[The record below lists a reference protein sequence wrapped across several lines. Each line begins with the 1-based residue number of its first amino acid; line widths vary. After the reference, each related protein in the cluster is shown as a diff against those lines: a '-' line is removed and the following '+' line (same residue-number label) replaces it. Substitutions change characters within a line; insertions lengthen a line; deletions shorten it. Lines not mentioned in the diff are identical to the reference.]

1 MLSLKT
7 YNKESLRQDFFGG
20 IAAGIVALP
29 LALAFG
35 VASGLG
41 PAAGLYGAIAGGLF
55 AAIFGGTP
63 LQITGPTGPM
73 TLVVA
78 AVVADVTVP
87 SESRLPVIA
96 GIFVLAGIF
105 ETLMGILR
113 AGSYVRFI
121 PYPVIS
127 GFMSGIGVI
136 IIVQQIFPFLGVV
149 APASD
154 PFAILSRLTEL
165 HGNVNWSAASL
176 GFAAVAIAYIFPRFT
191 KAIPASLVALVAL
204 TILAFLLRLDVH
216 VIGDIP
222 SGLPRFSMPSFGL
235 ASLGLMFA
243 PAIQLAFLGAIDS
256 LLTSLLVDNLTKT
269 RHNSNQELVGQ
280 GIGNAVAGLFGGI
293 PGSGAT
299 ARTLVNINA
308 GGRTRMS
315 GVIHSLFLLAVVL
328 GLSGLVKYIPNAV
341 LAGLLVVVGIG
352 IIDYRGISHI
362 LRVPKSDAFLM
373 VLVFFLTIFAGL
385 IVAVTTGLIV
395 ASFVF
400 MKKLSDVTELKTK
413 VSPLK
418 DQPWADEDAIP
429 REIRDALYIKHVEG
443 PLFFGFAGHFL
454 DLSRQLTEGRL
465 LILRMDHI
473 SYMDQ
478 TGIYALQD
486 ALTELKE
493 SGLRVLIVGIS
504 IAHLDILQK
513 FRVVP
518 DVVPNED
525 IFENFSSLKRQLP
538 TILNRIHAAAAARK
552 AGA

>member
-7 YNKESLRQDFFGG
+7 YNKESLRRDFFGG

-41 PAAGLYGAIAGGLF
+41 PAAGLYGAIVSGLF

-63 LQITGPTGPM
+63 VQITGPTGPL

-78 AVVADVTVP
+78 AIVADITVP
-87 SESRLPVIA
+87 NEARLPVIA
-96 GIFVLAGIF
+96 AIFVLAGIF
-105 ETLMGILR
+105 QILMGILR

-127 GFMSGIGVI
+127 GFMSGIGII

-176 GFAAVAIAYIFPRFT
+176 GFAAIAVAYIFPRFT

-204 TILAFLLRLDVH
+204 TVVAFLLRLDVH

-222 SGLPRFSMPSFGL
+222 SGLPRFSMPYFGL

-256 LLTSLLVDNLTKT
+256 LLTSLVADNLTKT
-269 RHNSNQELVGQ
+269 RHNSNRELVGQ
-280 GIGNAVAGLFGGI
+280 GIGNVMSGLFGGI

-299 ARTLVNINA
+299 TRTVVNINA
-308 GGRTRMS
+308 GGRTRLS

-328 GLSGLVKYIPNAV
+328 GLSGLVRYIPNAV

-352 IIDYRGISHI
+352 IVDYRGIGHI

-373 VLVFFLTIFAGL
+373 VMVFFLTVFAGL

-413 VSPLK
+413 VSPVK

-429 REIRDALYIKHVEG
+429 HEIRDALFIKHVEG

-473 SYMDQ
+473 SYVDQ

-504 IAHLDILQK
+504 IAHLDILRK

-525 IFENFSSLKRQLP
+525 IFENFSSLKLQLP
-538 TILNRIHAAAAARK
+538 AILNRIQAAAAARK